1 MAAATAAEPSY
12 LGLLNQISNGET
24 GAGVFLTAWA
34 NATPDCELEEALR
47 FVAARETSHGVL
59 FCRRIGELGFE
70 LQPPAANG
78 GTAQL
83 AKFASPKVSDFDKIS
98 EVEGLF
104 AGKDPFVEIEKQ
116 LADGAFD
123 PLTAKLMTWYISEE
137 RDSLACLN
145 EAYAAAKAR
154 CAAAMGMASPATNGN
169 GSAPAS
175 DTIALMECMTAGFD
189 RLEKALAGLAKAK

>member
-1 MAAATAAEPSY
+1 MATATECSY
-12 LGLLNQISNGET
+12 LELLNQISNGET
-24 GAGVFLTAWA
+24 GAGVFLNAWA

-70 LQPPAANG
+70 LQPPATTG

-83 AKFASPKVSDFDKIS
+83 AKFASPRVSDFDKIS

-104 AGKDPFVEIEKQ
+104 AGKDPFAEIEQQ
-116 LADGAFD
+116 LADGVFD

-145 EAYAAAKAR
+145 DAYAAAKAR
-154 CAAAMGMASPATNGN
+154 CAAAMGVAAPAANGN
-169 GSAPAS
+169 GMTPAS

-189 RLEKALAGLAKAK
+189 RLEKALTGMAKTR